1 MNNIEKEEVKQI
13 LKDILDDNQLVE
25 EDNIKKVVKEVID
38 DSEWY
43 SNKEL
48 FERLEKLSKD
58 LNQTQIYVKK
68 YNNIMDKLIK
78 TQELADR
85 NNTKINKLKSARKSE
100 KQTKKGS
107 RDNIKLIIST
117 IMMFVG
123 VISLMVTIAVNFL

>member
-1 MNNIEKEEVKQI
+1 MNNVEKEKVKQI
-13 LKDILDDNQLVE
+13 LKDVLDDNQLVE

-78 TQELADR
+78 TQELAER
-85 NNTKINKLKSARKSE
+85 NNNKINKLKSARKSE

-123 VISLMVTIAVNFL
+123 VISLMVTVAVNFL

>member
-78 TQELADR
+78 TQELAER
-85 NNTKINKLKSARKSE
+85 NNNKINKLKSARKSE

-107 RDNIKLIIST
+107 RNNIKLIIST